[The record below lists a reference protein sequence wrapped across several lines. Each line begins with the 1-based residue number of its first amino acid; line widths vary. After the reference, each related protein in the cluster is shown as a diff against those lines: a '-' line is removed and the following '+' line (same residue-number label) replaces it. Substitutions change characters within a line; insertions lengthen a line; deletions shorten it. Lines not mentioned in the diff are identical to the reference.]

1 MVWSPSE
8 ESSIVTVEYTTFG
21 DVPTTLVQ
29 GGVDTAAFTFNSPG
43 ADPIQAAN
51 LAFHTHPAGNAE
63 IKVRI
68 NNSLVLP
75 KLEVNTGNPIGIREN
90 FSGAILDPANPNT
103 LEIQLS
109 GGVNNIDVSDFMV
122 MYKT

>member
-1 MVWSPSE
+1 M
-8 ESSIVTVEYTTFG
+8 TVEYSTFG
-21 DVPTTLVQ
+21 DAPTTLVQ
-29 GGVDTAAFTFNSPG
+29 GGVNTAAFAFDTPG
-43 ADPIQAAN
+43 ADPAQAAN

-63 IKVRI
+63 IRVRI
-68 NNSLVLP
+68 NNNLVLP
-75 KLEVNTGNPIGIREN
+75 KLAVNTGNPIGVREN
-90 FSGAILDPANPNT
+90 FSGAILDPAHPNS